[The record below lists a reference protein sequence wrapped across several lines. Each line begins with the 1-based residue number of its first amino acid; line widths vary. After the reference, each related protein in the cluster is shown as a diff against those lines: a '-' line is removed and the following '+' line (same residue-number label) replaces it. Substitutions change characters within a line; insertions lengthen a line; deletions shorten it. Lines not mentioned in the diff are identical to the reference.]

1 MQLATEADVIVR
13 NRRLVTRY
21 FEEVWNQGRIDVLDE
36 LIAADYINHSSSLPD
51 PRPGPVDLKPIVE
64 EMRRAITD
72 LHYEILDMAVMADKV
87 AAHVRVTGTHTG
99 TLFGMAPHGGKID
112 VKQMQ
117 FEWIRDGK
125 IVRHWRITDDLSLLR
140 QIGQLRP

>member
-117 FEWIRDGK
+117 FE
-125 IVRHWRITDDLSLLR
+125 
-140 QIGQLRP
+140 